1 MSTESN
7 RDPQK
12 PIIEGDYRL
21 TRSEHGIK
29 IEVLDYHPDPLEL
42 TDELLRK
49 LGITIAREPL
59 DH

>member
-7 RDPQK
+7 RDPRQ

-21 TRSEHGIK
+21 TPSENGIK

-49 LGITIAREPL
+49 LGITIAREPR